1 MEIVMGSRWW
11 GRDGRGV
18 VNLGMN
24 CKSRENNLYL
34 KNQFHWILS
43 AKKIDQLGKKI
54 LHRSEAEL
62 RTTCDTRGLKQYD
75 LQEITKVTSN
85 DEIEKGTTVSV
96 QKVQYKTV
104 QHRTVRKKFKLNK
117 KTVRYKTDGKTV
129 RSNNCFSKPVGQK
142 VFNKHERQN
151 SDCRSR
157 ANVLRACQQ
166 RVGLYTKI
174 IAGYRHKAATRS

>member
-1 MEIVMGSRWW
+1 M
-11 GRDGRGV
+11 
-18 VNLGMN
+18 
-24 CKSRENNLYL
+24 
-34 KNQFHWILS
+34 
-43 AKKIDQLGKKI
+43 
-54 LHRSEAEL
+54 HRSEAEL

-129 RSNNCFSKPVGQK
+129 RSNNCFNKPVGQK

-157 ANVLRACQQ
+157 AHVLRACQQ
-166 RVGLYTKI
+166 RVRTLYEDYSRLSPQSGDALVARQPEILNWAVILFIT
-174 IAGYRHKAATRS
+174 